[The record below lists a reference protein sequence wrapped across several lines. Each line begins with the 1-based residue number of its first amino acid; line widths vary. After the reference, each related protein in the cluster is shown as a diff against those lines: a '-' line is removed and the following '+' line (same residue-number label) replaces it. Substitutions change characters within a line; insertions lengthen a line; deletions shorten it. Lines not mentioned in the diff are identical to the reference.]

1 MDSYGFILFMN
12 LVETKVDR
20 GDRSGFLGPCR
31 LQSSVLAPQG
41 RSPSKSADVCK
52 TRQ

>member
-1 MDSYGFILFMN
+1 MDSYFLYLFMN
-12 LVETKVDR
+12 LVETKV
-20 GDRSGFLGPCR
+20 DRSGFLGPCR